1 MKELLKKSFEKMK
14 LGNKNEGKKS
24 KEDSGNDKPRNEQ
37 QKGKISREKKSLLSF
52 RVRLIVA
59 FLFFLF
65 LPSIAIF
72 WVSYNT
78 ADSEIRKSDHETME
92 QSLALVSK
100 QIDSLIDSQKSNIN
114 LLARQTNAAQIANQS
129 PQAQRLLDDLKDANP
144 QVESLVIVSS
154 GGDQQMKAPMYGMN
168 ESVTDQPWYQDAQSS
183 EEVIVTKPYKSSST
197 GNVVVT
203 LARAL
208 SDGQG
213 VASMQI
219 SLAALTSTVNN
230 VHIGDTGIVYLVDGD
245 GNYLVHSRF
254 NAGTSALETLTSRV
268 VEQDN
273 GDLSYAMGNADKYA
287 FFSTHATTGWK
298 LVAEMDYAE
307 VDEAS
312 RPILNALIVVLGI
325 SALVGVGIM
334 ILMIRS
340 LHRPIQAM
348 VRASRDI
355 GNGDLTIDLSV
366 KRRDEYGILAEGFN
380 RMTGSLRSVLG
391 EVSETSHQL
400 AASSQQLAASSE
412 QTTRATEQLATIM
425 QETAT
430 GTIHSNQSL
439 GEAKQLVDEMSRGV
453 KAITNQAGEATLAAK
468 QVSEESQAGMSS
480 IDQAKHQMDQI
491 GASAG
496 NLNEVI
502 QGLGDKSVEI
512 RKIVEV
518 ITNIAKQTNILSLNA
533 SIEASRAG
541 EHGRGFAVVANEVK
555 ELAAQSAS
563 SAAQIAKLTH
573 EMEQGTG
580 AATESM
586 GTATKEITKGIA
598 TVQEAGERFRV
609 ILQSIQEVAAQMEEV
624 SSASK
629 QMDASMVHVGESFE
643 VAVAISDQISAGA
656 QEGSAASEEQ
666 LAAMQEVASSAA
678 TLSNIA
684 DELQEIIQR
693 FKL

>member
-1 MKELLKKSFEKMK
+1 MKKLMKKDLLKRNLLKRNSE
-14 LGNKNEGKKS
+14 KKS
-24 KEDSGNDKPRNEQ
+24 KERTIK
-37 QKGKISREKKSLLSF
+37 EKKSLLSF
-52 RVRLIVA
+52 RVRLIAA

-65 LPSIAIF
+65 LPSLAIF
-72 WVSYNT
+72 WASYDT
-78 ADSEIRKSDHETME
+78 ADREIRKSDQETME

-100 QIDSLIDSQKSNIN
+100 QIDSLIDSQKANIN
-114 LLARQTNAAQIANQS
+114 LLARQATAAQIANQS
-129 PQAQRLLDDLKDANP
+129 PAAQRLLDDLKDANP
-144 QVESLVIVSS
+144 QIESLVIVSAN
-154 GGDQQMKAPMYGMN
+154 GGNQMRAPMYGMS
-168 ESVTDQPWYQDAQSS
+168 ESVTDQPWYQDAINS

-203 LARAL
+203 LAKGL
-208 SDGQG
+208 FDSQG

-219 SLAALTSTVNN
+219 SLSALTATVND
-230 VHIGDTGIVYLVDGD
+230 VHIGETGIAYLVDGD

-254 NAGTSALETLTSRV
+254 AAGSSALETLSNEV
-268 VEQDN
+268 VEQDSGELN
-273 GDLSYAMGNADKYA
+273 YTMGNAQKYA
-287 FFSTHATTGWK
+287 FYNTHPSTGWK
-298 LVAEMDYAE
+298 LIAEMDRAE
-307 VDEAS
+307 VDRAA

-325 SALVGVGIM
+325 SALVGIVFM
-334 ILMIRS
+334 TLMIRS

-348 VRASRDI
+348 VKASRDI

-366 KRRDEYGILAEGFN
+366 KRKDEYGVLAEGFN

-400 AASSQQLAASSE
+400 AASSQELAASSE

-439 GEAKQLVDEMSRGV
+439 GEAKVLVEEMSRGV
-453 KAITNQAGEATLAAK
+453 KSITNQAEDVTLAAK
-468 QVSEESQAGMSS
+468 QVSDESQAGMSS
-480 IDQAKHQMDQI
+480 INEVKHQMDQI

-496 NLNEVI
+496 DLNEVI
-502 QGLGDKSVEI
+502 QGLGDKSIEI

-555 ELAAQSAS
+555 ELAEQSAN

-573 EMEQGTG
+573 DMEQGTG
-580 AATESM
+580 AASESM
-586 GTATKEITKGIA
+586 YNATKEITKGIT
-598 TVQEAGERFRV
+598 TVNEAGERFRA
-609 ILQSIQEVAAQMEEV
+609 ILQSIQEVAAQMGEV

-629 QMDASMVHVGESFE
+629 QMDASMTQVGESFE
-643 VAVAISDQISAGA
+643 IAVAISDQIAAGA

-678 TLSNIA
+678 TLSKIA